1 MMYTLSH
8 RSFELFFFMVSFHCV
23 NELLSDPLHYG
34 PDWWPHLG
42 FNVTHCV
49 STFHTA
55 TLTFRVLLCIPY
67 FELLITLPPSTQYRH
82 LICQKVLKHSM
93 WWTERACNFF
103 FFKEQVINTTQY
115 MALLTKTSC
124 VWLCRFRE
132 GEVGAVRS
140 HCSSAHP
147 HPCCADEAAELWF
160 MTAYLIRCSGVH
172 LQHVGVPWVKP
183 LISCKDTWVTSVE
196 DFFFFLKKMK
206 KKMQRTHF
214 HFVLFEVLLHVVCF
228 HSIMEPAVA
237 LTSVNYH
244 FISH

>member
-1 MMYTLSH
+1 MSCCQTPYTTALIDDLIWDLTWH
-8 RSFELFFFMVSFHCV
+8 TVCQLFT
-23 NELLSDPLHYG
+23 P
-34 PDWWPHLG
+34 PHLHSE
-42 FNVTHCV
+42 FSSAFLTLNCSLLYRQVHSIVTWSVKKCWN
-49 STFHTA
+49 TA
-55 TLTFRVLLCIPY
+55 CGEQREPAI
-67 FELLITLPPSTQYRH
+67 
-82 LICQKVLKHSM
+82 
-93 WWTERACNFF
+93 FF
-103 FFKEQVINTTQY
+103 FFKEQVINTAQY

-196 DFFFFLKKMK
+196 DFFFFLKKRK